1 MEPSIVC
8 PNCRT
13 EIKLTET
20 LAAPLIEA
28 AKRDSEAKLRQKEAE
43 IAKRETAIRAQA
55 EAIKEAKDAIDAQVA
70 DKLKGERKKVAEE
83 EQKKAAAKFS
93 LDLHHKDQL
102 LEEANKLATERAAK
116 LEEAQ
121 KAQAEALRKTR
132 ELDDAKRELD
142 LTIEKRV
149 GEKQA
154 EIQARAKA
162 EAEQALGLKVLEKE
176 QTILS
181 MQKQIEE
188 LKRKSEQ
195 GSQQLQGEVQ
205 ELQLE
210 ALLRGSVPHD
220 TITPVPKGEF
230 GGDTVQQV
238 TTPYGQPCGKIL
250 WESKRTRNWSD
261 GWLQKLRDDQRA
273 AKAEAEQAL
282 GRKVPEKEQTILS
295 MQKQIEELKR
305 KSEQGSQQ
313 LQGEVQELQLE
324 ALLRGSFP
332 HDTIT
337 PVPKGEFGGDT
348 VQQVTTPYG
357 QPCGKILWESKRTRN
372 WSDGWLQKLRD
383 DQRAAKADAAILVS
397 QALPKTI
404 DVFGQIDG
412 VWIASP
418 KCAIAVAMAIR
429 HALIEVAMARKSGE
443 GQQTKMEAMY
453 HYLTGPRFRHRVEAI
468 VEKFQDMQADLERE
482 RKAMQKSWAKR
493 EQQIQVIVQA
503 TAGMWGDMQGIA
515 GRSLPEIEGLDFDGA
530 EAVEDQTPAGKL
542 RLIESDS

>member
-28 AKRDSEAKLRQKEAE
+28 ARRDSEAKLRQKEAE
-43 IAKRETAIRAQA
+43 IAKREAAMRAQA
-55 EAIKEAKDAIDAQVA
+55 EAVKVAKEAIDSEVA
-70 DKLKGERKKVAEE
+70 ERLKGERKRVAEE
-83 EQKKAAAKFS
+83 EGKKAAAKFS

-102 LEEANKLATERAAK
+102 LEEQTKLAAERAVK

-121 KAQAEALRKTR
+121 KAQAEALRKGR

-149 GEKQA
+149 GEKQT
-154 EIQARAKA
+154 EIQERAKA
-162 EAEQALGLKVLEKE
+162 EAEQAMQLKVQERE
-176 QTILS
+176 QTIL
-181 MQKQIEE
+181 
-188 LKRKSEQ
+188 
-195 GSQQLQGEVQ
+195 
-205 ELQLE
+205 
-210 ALLRGSVPHD
+210 A
-220 TITPVPKGEF
+220 
-230 GGDTVQQV
+230 
-238 TTPYGQPCGKIL
+238 
-250 WESKRTRNWSD
+250 
-261 GWLQKLRDDQRA
+261 
-273 AKAEAEQAL
+273 
-282 GRKVPEKEQTILS
+282 

-337 PVPKGEFGGDT
+337 PVPKGEFGGDA
-348 VQQVTTPYG
+348 VQQVTTPFG
-357 QPCGKILWESKRTRN
+357 QQCGKILWESKRTRN

-397 QALPKTI
+397 QALPKSI

-412 VWIASP
+412 VWITTP
-418 KCAIAVAMAIR
+418 KCAVAVAMAIR

-468 VEKFQDMQADLERE
+468 VEKFQDMQADLEKE

-530 EAVEDQTPAGKL
+530 IEDQAGGKL

>member
-43 IAKRETAIRAQA
+43 IAKREAAMRAQA
-55 EAIKEAKDAIDAQVA
+55 EAIKVAKEAIDSEVA
-70 DKLKGERKKVAEE
+70 ERLKGERKRVAEE
-83 EQKKAAAKFS
+83 EAKKAAAKFS

-102 LEEANKLATERAAK
+102 LEEQTKLATERAVK

-121 KAQAEALRKTR
+121 KAQAEALRKGR

-149 GEKQA
+149 GEKQT
-154 EIQARAKA
+154 EIQERAKA
-162 EAEQALGLKVLEKE
+162 EAEQAMQLKVQERE
-176 QTILS
+176 QTIL
-181 MQKQIEE
+181 
-188 LKRKSEQ
+188 
-195 GSQQLQGEVQ
+195 
-205 ELQLE
+205 
-210 ALLRGSVPHD
+210 A
-220 TITPVPKGEF
+220 
-230 GGDTVQQV
+230 
-238 TTPYGQPCGKIL
+238 
-250 WESKRTRNWSD
+250 
-261 GWLQKLRDDQRA
+261 
-273 AKAEAEQAL
+273 
-282 GRKVPEKEQTILS
+282 

-332 HDTIT
+332 HDTVT
-337 PVPKGEFGGDT
+337 PVPKGEFGGDA
-348 VQQVTTPYG
+348 VQQVTTPFG
-357 QPCGKILWESKRTRN
+357 QQCGKILWESKRTRN

-397 QALPKTI
+397 QALPKSI

-412 VWIASP
+412 VWITTP
-418 KCAIAVAMAIR
+418 KCAVAVAMAIR

-468 VEKFQDMQADLERE
+468 VEKFQDMQADLEKE

-530 EAVEDQTPAGKL
+530 EAIEDQAGSKL